1 MAILIFTFMIGGM
14 VGVISRNGG
23 MVGIVDRIM
32 PFASNP
38 RRGQG
43 VIASLGL
50 AIFFDDYANR
60 EEILNKMD
68 KYREESPLDDVPY
81 NDEVAEDRE
90 AKKLEK
96 DLEDKIRIEKLVDE
110 ETSDKDKT

>member
-1 MAILIFTFMIGGM
+1 
-14 VGVISRNGG
+14 
-23 MVGIVDRIM
+23 
-32 PFASNP
+32 
-38 RRGQG
+38 
-43 VIASLGL
+43 
-50 AIFFDDYANR
+50 
-60 EEILNKMD
+60 MD